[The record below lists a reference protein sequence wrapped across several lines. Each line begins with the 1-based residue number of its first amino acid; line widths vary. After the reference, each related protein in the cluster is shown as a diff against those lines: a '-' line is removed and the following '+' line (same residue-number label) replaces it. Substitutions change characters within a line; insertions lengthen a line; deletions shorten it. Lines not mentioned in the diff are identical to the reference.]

1 MVDAETSDSRESQQV
16 LATDAEPTAEA
27 GEDLEAGEASGPAH
41 KRRFSPE
48 EARRRK
54 PREVRPRS
62 LVLAPPP
69 PGI

>member
-1 MVDAETSDSRESQQV
+1 VVDAEKSENRESQQV
-16 LATDAEPTAEA
+16 LATEDETTAEA
-27 GEDLEAGEASGPAH
+27 GEDLETGEASGPDR